1 MELNVFG
8 KPLVGRY
15 AIGEPLIC
23 TNRIISSEG
32 ECISCQKYN
41 NMKCFVSEEYFETQ
55 KGTRMPFRQ
64 QGSI

>member
-8 KPLVGRY
+8 RPLVGRY

-23 TNRIISSEG
+23 ANRIIYSEE
-32 ECISCQKYN
+32 ECISCQKNN

-55 KGTRMPFRQ
+55 KGIRIQFK
-64 QGSI
+64 